1 MIGPR
6 SEKITMDKTMKTQ
19 TDDVK
24 ENGKKKK
31 KGFNHMWMMAIC
43 CGLPIVGFMVI
54 GALGISSASL
64 ETLLF
69 WICPIGMGAMMLMMH
84 RKNEHT
90 EGSSCCESK
99 ESKQDIPKNIRSL
112 QESESK

>member
-1 MIGPR
+1 
-6 SEKITMDKTMKTQ
+6 MDQTMKTQ

-54 GALGISSASL
+54 GALGIRAPSL

-90 EGSSCCESK
+90 EESSCCDSEETRLDASVN
-99 ESKQDIPKNIRSL
+99 ERNL